1 MLMAASPPFC
11 NNSSLAEFI
20 VRGILQES
28 LTVSR
33 GAARRSGRRP
43 GTSSTREA
51 ILAAAGRNFAQH
63 GYDRASLRAIAAEAE
78 VDQKL
83 IAHFFGSKQQLFVAA
98 VGLPLN
104 PAEVLPAILAG
115 DRDSIGER
123 LAALL
128 IDVLEQPELHQRLTG
143 VIRAAA
149 SEPEVARMLREFLT
163 RELFGPASELLGSD
177 NGPFRANLVGSQL
190 VGLIMARYVLAIEPL
205 ASMPPKA
212 VAAAVAPTL
221 QRYLLGA
228 LDDDE
233 V

>member
-1 MLMAASPPFC
+1 M
-11 NNSSLAEFI
+11 
-20 VRGILQES
+20 RGILQES

-228 LDDDE
+228 LDDHE
-233 V
+233 M